1 MSPAQGHQPPGQP
14 NGGQFMTTTHAE
26 PAVVLCS
33 KGPSLHVG
41 EMANLD
47 PVEQQLVRSRMDQ
60 LRQAGVTGRATDF
73 EVTDGFGTLF
83 YLRNR
88 DGEFSVHLGDGLFG
102 VTRGVRN
109 QTDANHEHAA
119 DVDIHTR
126 DGSPLPGAKISAAYS
141 KAMAKARHA
150 TRWAQRSGLRSRG
163 NVRFGL
169 PELREDEWGRPVG
182 SLDITMDVNQ
192 GAVTYTV
199 LLPRGKDKVE
209 AYTKDGSA
217 LTPRMTEA
225 LLQEATEEGGGP
237 AGTDMIGNAIAVT
250 LLEEGETW

>member
-1 MSPAQGHQPPGQP
+1 MSQGHQPGGQP

-26 PAVVLCS
+26 PTLAL
-33 KGPSLHVG
+33 GAPAPFLHIG

-47 PVEQQLVRSRMDQ
+47 SVEQQLVSSRMDQ

-73 EVTDGFGTLF
+73 ETTDGFGTLF
-83 YLRNR
+83 YLKNR
-88 DGEFSVHLGDGLFG
+88 DGEFSVHLSDHMFG
-102 VTRGVRN
+102 VMRGVRN
-109 QTDANHEHAA
+109 QTDRNHESAA
-119 DVDIHTR
+119 DVDIHTK
-126 DGSPLPGAKISAAYS
+126 DGSPVPAEEISAAYS
-141 KAMAKARHA
+141 KAMAKARTV

-163 NVRFGL
+163 NVSFGL
-169 PELREDEWGRPVG
+169 PELRKDEWDRPVG
-182 SLDITMDVNQ
+182 SLDITMDVGQ
-192 GAVTYTV
+192 EPVTYTV
-199 LLPRGKDKVE
+199 LMPRCKDKVE
-209 AYTKDGSA
+209 AYTQDGKP